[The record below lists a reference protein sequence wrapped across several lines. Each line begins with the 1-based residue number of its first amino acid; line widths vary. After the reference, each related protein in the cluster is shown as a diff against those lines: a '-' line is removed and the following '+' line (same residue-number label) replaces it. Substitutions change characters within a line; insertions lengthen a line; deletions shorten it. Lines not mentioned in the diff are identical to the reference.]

1 MPLGFVWVCCLFL
14 WRSGLWTSE
23 TEPSANVIQTFFFFE
38 EGFVFHLKCLMK
50 IPIWLC
56 FLCCG
61 CIYSPQQWPSAI
73 SAPLWFSRG
82 LSSGVCCWS
91 SFSSALLP
99 HPKLTKPYCALSYR
113 TVGKRWA
120 GYLGQMLTR
129 SSFTACVCV
138 RETRKH
144 WQRFSKARWS
154 VRREGAKI
162 MDSEDRWIW
171 AWVSVQQ
178 SNKPSEPRNISQ
190 PLEPYSQHFHLKRIL
205 RFPLWDCLGRCN
217 KILSQ
222 L

>member
-23 TEPSANVIQTFFFFE
+23 TEPSANVIQTFFFE

-91 SFSSALLP
+91 SFSLALLP
-99 HPKLTKPYCALSYR
+99 HPKLTKPYCALPYR

-138 RETRKH
+138 LETRKH

-205 RFPLWDCLGRCN
+205 RSPLWDCLGRRN

>member
-23 TEPSANVIQTFFFFE
+23 TEPSANVIQTFFFE

-129 SSFTACVCV
+129 SSFTACVCERPGNTDSGLARLGGLSGG
-138 RETRKH
+138 RE
-144 WQRFSKARWS
+144 QRSWILKTGGFGHESQSSK
-154 VRREGAKI
+154 V
-162 MDSEDRWIW
+162 
-171 AWVSVQQ
+171 
-178 SNKPSEPRNISQ
+178 ISQ
-190 PLEPYSQHFHLKRIL
+190 VNPGTSHN
-205 RFPLWDCLGRCN
+205 LWNLTVNIFISKG
-217 KILSQ
+217 S
-222 L
+222 